1 MSKSATR
8 HQNSREG
15 FETAKNAHANS
26 PAPKDSPPTR
36 VGFSKSWTADAI
48 TAAPRR

>member
-8 HQNSREG
+8 HQNFREG
-15 FETAKNAHANS
+15 LEPAKNARADS
-26 PAPKDSPPTR
+26 PARRDAPPTR
-36 VGFSKSWTADAI
+36 VGFVKSRTADAI